1 MYGISIEHKNK
12 TITIT
17 KKFEKLTKNFASDES
32 KELGRAMRQYP
43 TYKLKIREI
52 EKNPDKMT
60 YKGLTYDIMKDYF
73 TANKADRAKYLRDKL
88 DEMRGRKN
96 GKRDVTMIVCSY
108 AEIKAWF
115 FAECPEIEKH
125 NEEII
130 KLCKDSKKDNLKKTS
145 EAKSSD
151 QFDNNETTTPAESDV
166 KTFTPTEVIKN
177 PSLSVEEVK
186 QSA

>member
-108 AEIKAWF
+108 GRCFQSIGISYDSRKGAFGNGKRQSQGR
-115 FAECPEIEKH
+115 
-125 NEEII
+125 
-130 KLCKDSKKDNLKKTS
+130 KDRQTASGGR
-145 EAKSSD
+145 
-151 QFDNNETTTPAESDV
+151 
-166 KTFTPTEVIKN
+166 
-177 PSLSVEEVK
+177 
-186 QSA
+186 

>member
-115 FAECPEIEKH
+115 FAECPEIEKTTAFGYR
-125 NEEII
+125 
-130 KLCKDSKKDNLKKTS
+130 KKSNKKGRKPPLFALFLFRKVRHPFL
-145 EAKSSD
+145 EH
-151 QFDNNETTTPAESDV
+151 PA
-166 KTFTPTEVIKN
+166 
-177 PSLSVEEVK
+177 L
-186 QSA
+186 